1 MGKGG
6 GKRTKVWKPCT
17 ASVNDPSRSH
27 KDILKAE
34 CKTKLQNSTKRT
46 EGKTKQ
52 KTKHKKENRGKNLCD
67 LVLDKDFLD
76 KTPKE

>member
-1 MGKGG
+1 M
-6 GKRTKVWKPCT
+6 GKRTKVRKPCT

-27 KDILKAE
+27 RAIPKAE
-34 CKTKLQNSTKRT
+34 CKTKLQNSTKKT
-46 EGKTKQ
+46 EGGNKQ
-52 KTKHKKENRGKNLCD
+52 KRNTKKKTEEKNLCD